1 MEIAWEQTFGGG
13 KNVDWA
19 GEDLDL
25 TSDGG
30 AIVAV
35 DNGKFGFLKIKPF

>member
-1 MEIAWEQTFGGG
+1 MSCENNDDIES
-13 KNVDWA
+13 NSDI
-19 GEDLDL
+19 DL

-30 AIVAV
+30 AIIAV